1 MQILAPNEKK
11 QMQIKEKNV
20 DAAIAILAL
29 NPGKK
34 L

>member
-1 MQILAPNEKK
+1 MKKK

-20 DAAIAILAL
+20 AADIAILAL

>member
-1 MQILAPNEKK
+1 MKKK

-20 DAAIAILAL
+20 DADIAILAL
-29 NPGKK
+29 NPGKN